1 MPNEFLTMQ
10 NIAREGLPILA
21 NNLVFPTLVYQDYS
35 ADFVGKGDTIQIEKP
50 PIYEADEFNEN
61 NGIQIQATSFGKV
74 PVTMDKV
81 ADVSVEISSKDLAL
95 SQPEFPRKVTEPA
108 MVALAEKINR
118 DGLEVYKDIPY
129 YSGVAGTIPSAVTDF
144 TESRRNLTLRKAP
157 DLLRRAVWDPY
168 AEAKFLE
175 LEAFVNASKSGTT
188 ETLRNGAIG
197 RAFGFDN
204 FQSQSVRTHTAGG
217 FTAVADVSVTAGAAG
232 ATSIALTS
240 AAGVNTTK
248 LLKGDLFKVDGHT
261 YVVTEDTAN
270 AVAGVIAA
278 VKIYPALHK
287 AFDAMVSSVV
297 TFPDVVAR
305 AHTANLLF
313 HQKAFAF
320 VTRAMPIPKGM
331 EAYVTS
337 YNGVTLRVVQ
347 GYDINTKKFI
357 MSFDVL
363 YAYKTI
369 YPELAEVRLG

>member
-1 MPNEFLTMQ
+1 MANTFITMQ
-10 NIAREGLPILA
+10 NIAREGLPILR
-21 NNLVFPTLVYQDYS
+21 NNLVFPMLVYQDYS

-50 PIYEADEFNEN
+50 PIYEADDFDAAE
-61 NGIQIQATSFGKV
+61 GIQIQATSFGKV
-74 PVTMDKV
+74 AVTMDKV

-95 SQPEFPRKVTEPA
+95 SQPEFNNKVTEPA
-108 MVALAEKINR
+108 MLALAEKINK
-118 DGLEVYKDIPY
+118 DGLDVYKDVPY
-129 YSGVAGTIPSAVTDF
+129 FSGTAGTTPAAVTDF

-157 DLLRRAVWDPY
+157 DNLRRALWDPY

-204 FQSQSVRTHTAGG
+204 YSSQAVRTHTAGG
-217 FTAVADVSVTAGAAG
+217 FTALADVTVTAGAAG
-232 ATSIALTS
+232 AVSIALTS
-240 AAGVNTTK
+240 AAGASTAE
-248 LLKGDLFKVDGHT
+248 LLKGDIFKVDSRN
-261 YVVTEDTAN
+261 YVVTEDTAD

-287 AFDAMVSSVV
+287 AYGDMTSAAV
-297 TFPDVVAR
+297 TFPDVTAR
-305 AHTANLLF
+305 AHTSNLLF
-313 HQKAFAF
+313 HQKAFGF
-320 VTRAMPIPKGM
+320 VSRALPIEEGM
-331 EAYVTS
+331 QAYVTS
-337 YNGVTLRVVQ
+337 YQGITLRVVR
-347 GYDINTKKFI
+347 GYDITYKKFL